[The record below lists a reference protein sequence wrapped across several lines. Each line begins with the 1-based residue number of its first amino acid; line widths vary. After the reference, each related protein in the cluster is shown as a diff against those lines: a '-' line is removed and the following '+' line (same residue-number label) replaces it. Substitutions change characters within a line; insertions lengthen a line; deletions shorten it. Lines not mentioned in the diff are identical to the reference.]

1 MFVSNLILKD
11 KSRRIIESDQF
22 QLKSRIFYNYP
33 FYDQANGTNY
43 DICLVQTPAN
53 EYGIHEDLS
62 SRFDSIPCLPENT
75 DLKKVRTYDISYVT
89 HIIHIIICFFHRNM
103 EMLVG

>member
-1 MFVSNLILKD
+1 M
-11 KSRRIIESDQF
+11 
-22 QLKSRIFYNYP
+22 
-33 FYDQANGTNY
+33 
-43 DICLVQTPAN
+43 QTPAN

-89 HIIHIIICFFHRNM
+89 YIIHIIMIFSQEHGNACWVAGWGQSQSNGVASDQLKSIGVNIFDHEYCKKHRFDKTFKIII
-103 EMLVG
+103 